1 MRIVFS
7 NKNKAADGKWK
18 IEIFKQEKKHIAD
31 FMIEFEVLAIKAE
44 TNNMY
49 IIFLLKK
56 NVRSNIIKTIL
67 GYLPIIVPESLK
79 EWKMTIILDR

>member
-1 MRIVFS
+1 
-7 NKNKAADGKWK
+7 
-18 IEIFKQEKKHIAD
+18 
-31 FMIEFEVLAIKAE
+31 MIEFEVLAIKAE

-67 GYLPIIVPESLK
+67 RYLPIIVPESLK
-79 EWKMTIILDR
+79 EWKMTIILVL